1 MDDEGNS
8 RYEEFLEWKKQN
20 IPSPPQP
27 SRITVSEIAFSWPD
41 MQGEF
46 TLSLDGVALEDRF
59 SLSYQMNGRVEFF
72 PPLIHSPLGL
82 PITVVAAE
90 LDPKTSAA
98 VQRAI
103 DRIFPVIRAFGR
115 HKGGKIV
122 GYNSSLKSRV
132 INRAEFEAMQAAIDS
147 GEMVVDEMVGDD

>member
-1 MDDEGNS
+1 MDDEGTS

-41 MQGEF
+41 MRGTF

-59 SLSYQMNGRVEFF
+59 PLSYQMNGRVEFF
-72 PPLIHSPLGL
+72 PPLIHSPLCL
-82 PITVVAAE
+82 PITVSAVE
-90 LDPKTSAA
+90 LDRKTSAA
-98 VQRAI
+98 VQRAV

-115 HKGGKIV
+115 HNGGKIV
-122 GYNSSLKSRV
+122 GYNSSLKRRV
-132 INRAEFEAMQAAIDS
+132 IDRAEFEAMQAAIDS
-147 GEMVVDEMVGDD
+147 KELLVDEMVEKE

>member
-1 MDDEGNS
+1 MDDEGKS
-8 RYEEFLEWKKQN
+8 RFEEFLEWKKQN

-72 PPLIHSPLGL
+72 PPLMHSPLGL
-82 PITVVAAE
+82 PITVNAVE
-90 LDPKTSAA
+90 LGPKTSAA

-103 DRIFPVIRAFGR
+103 DRIFPVILAFGR
-115 HKGGKIV
+115 HKGRKIV
-122 GYNSSLKSRV
+122 GFNSSLKSRV
-132 INRAEFEAMQAAIDS
+132 VNRPEFEAKQAAIDS
-147 GEMVVDEMVGDD
+147 GELAVDEMVER